1 MDKYLKETEKQ
12 DKKIIAIFEKFYAP
26 ILFEMRVGSRFTDGE
41 EYLLNEYISA
51 TDRQSRR
58 EKYYDE
64 IIEKRQKRA

>member
-12 DKKIIAIFEKFYAP
+12 DKKAIAIFEKYYAP
-26 ILFEMRVGSRFTDGE
+26 ILFEIRAGNRFTDGE

-51 TDRQSRR
+51 TDRQTRR

-64 IIEKRQKRA
+64 IVKKHKVE